1 MKLSKLF
8 ILLPFAI
15 GIILGIALG
24 ITAGKNLIRNQ
35 TLTHNT
41 RYDFD
46 VMNMESP
53 LLDVIQSE
61 KHYLSLYDYYINGEI
76 DLIENR
82 SMFRDFSLNQ
92 QARNDLI
99 EKAKRQKL
107 TRQEFD
113 FVCDFEIYNNNGNI
127 QMWDKFRP
135 TLAVERVNDKFIF
148 YGLPEVC
155 RLRSMH
161 PASCLK
167 NNY

>member
-1 MKLSKLF
+1 MKLSKLS
-8 ILLPFAI
+8 ILFPFAI
-15 GIILGIALG
+15 GIILGIVLG
-24 ITAGKNLIRNQ
+24 VIAGKNSLRNQ
-35 TLTHNT
+35 TLTHNGA
-41 RYDFD
+41 YDFD

-53 LLDVIQSE
+53 LLNVIQSE
-61 KHYLSLYDYYINGEI
+61 KHYSSLYDYYINCEI
-76 DLIENR
+76 DLIEIN
-82 SMFRDFSLNQ
+82 STFRDFSLNQ

-99 EKAKRQKL
+99 EKAKKQKL

-155 RLRSMH
+155 RLRDMH
-161 PASCLK
+161 PASCFK
-167 NNY
+167 DN